1 MPEAK
6 EQGVRAVSEQ
16 VGSRVLLGATAAYAL
31 LVFGAFGLVGTLPA
45 ASGTGDQL
53 VVWLRENGEHVRLFV
68 WMLTLTIP
76 AFSVMVA
83 LLRRMLPAPY
93 GDVFAIGA
101 ISFLVATEV
110 MIWTWGGL
118 ALHADGLNPALA
130 RTVLDVAVFYGP
142 VLTGSTTTMMGPVTL
157 LGLRRRA
164 GIPRWLTILG
174 AVAFIEQATETITIF
189 GSTGFTQPGGAMN
202 MQLGATLTVG
212 WLVAF
217 GLWGGLRGRA
227 MKPAD
232 LR

>member
-1 MPEAK
+1 MDRK
-6 EQGVRAVSEQ
+6 EISQSNEK
-16 VGSRVLLGATAAYAL
+16 VGSRVLIGATAAYAL
-31 LVFGAFGLVGTLPA
+31 LAFGGLAVVGTLPA
-45 ASGTGDQL
+45 ASDTGEQL
-53 VVWLRENGEHVRLFV
+53 VVWFREHGEHVRLFV

-76 AFSVMVA
+76 VVSVMVA

-93 GDVFAIGA
+93 GDVFAVGA
-101 ISFLVATEV
+101 ISFLVATAV
-110 MIWTWGGL
+110 MTWTWGGL
-118 ALHADGLNPALA
+118 ALHADGLNPTLA

-142 VLTGSTTTMMGPVTL
+142 VLTGSTTTMMGPATL
-157 LGLRRRA
+157 LGLRSQA
-164 GIPRWLTILG
+164 GIPRWLTFLG
-174 AVAFIEQATETITIF
+174 VVAFVEQAIETITIF

-202 MQLGATLTVG
+202 MQLGGTLTVG